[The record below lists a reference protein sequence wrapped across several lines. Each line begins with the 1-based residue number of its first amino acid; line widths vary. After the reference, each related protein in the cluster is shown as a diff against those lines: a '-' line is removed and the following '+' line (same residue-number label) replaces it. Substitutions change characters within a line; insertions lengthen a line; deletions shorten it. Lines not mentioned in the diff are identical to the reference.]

1 MKRTHAALWSLL
13 LLFPTPSPLQAQQSK
28 PSYAREVRPFLAKYC
43 VECHNPGKLK
53 GGLNLESYKALR
65 EGAESGP
72 VVVPGKADE
81 SPLVLLTEKKEKP
94 HMPPKEARRFPSDS
108 EVAVLRAWV
117 NAGATD
123 DSGSI
128 VVAIPDVKPRKPAA
142 APVNALVFH
151 PAGKL
156 LLAGVYQDL
165 VLVDAERGK
174 LVHSRSPL
182 REGTQEVSKSPIAK
196 RITALTWSR
205 DGTRLAVAVCQ
216 PGVSGSVRRYRGADP
231 RDLAGQPTLSAH
243 QDTIADMAFD
253 PAGKVLATC
262 SYDRTVKLWDA
273 ASGALLH
280 TLKEH
285 SDAVYGVAFRPD
297 GKWLASA
304 AADRAVKVFD
314 VETGKLLT
322 TLGDAT
328 DWLYAVAWSPDG
340 KHVAAGGVDRS
351 IRVWEVTAEGGKV
364 VHSVFAHEAPV
375 TRLIYSADGKTLY
388 SLGEDRKVKVWD
400 ADKMVERKV
409 YPPQPEAVLA
419 LAVRPDGKQLAL
431 GRFDGALLLLGEK
444 TFRPLPGQFDQVKEQ
459 EPNDSPGTG
468 QRIVLPVAVGGSLN
482 KAGDVDFYRFE
493 ANAGDE
499 IGVQVVTDSKNF
511 SPVLQLTGPDGE
523 VVSRG
528 DDVLGYTCPKA
539 GTYALGVHDREYRG
553 GVGMTYR
560 LRVGPVPV
568 ITSVFPLGLQRGT
581 EGTFALEGVN
591 LVGVRAVKIKADAN
605 AAVGAR
611 LPVNV
616 TTPYGPALGNKSV
629 VVGEF
634 PEVSSDTTLSVDTL
648 PRTVNGRIEQP
659 GATQSWRFPAK
670 KGERLLLEVNARR
683 LGSAL
688 DSFLEILDEAG
699 KPVPRAVLRCQA
711 KTNVTFRDHDSVGA
725 GIRIEAWTELA
736 TNDYIYVGSELLR
749 IKNLPPNPDAD
760 CEFYSRSGQRLGFL
774 DTTPTHLSMGTPMYK
789 VSIHPPGTTFPPNGM
804 PVFALAYRNDDG
816 GPGFGRDSRLHFE
829 APADGVYQVRVGDAR
844 GLGGSNFAYRLTIR
858 PPRPDFKVSFN
869 PANPTVWK
877 GGAVPVSAA
886 AERID
891 GFDREIGLRLEN
903 LPVGFSAPESSIPKG
918 ENSTTFA
925 LWADANAAAPAKAT
939 PPPKL
944 VAWAMID
951 GKKVVREVQAGLPQ
965 VKDPGDLTTATEQ
978 SEVTVKPGG
987 QVRLTVK
994 IERRNDF
1001 KGRVPLDV
1009 RGLPHGVRVLDVGL
1023 NGILITETETV
1034 RTIVIAVEPWVEA
1047 TAHPFVVLSRQE
1059 RKGTEHAAKSVLLK
1073 VAP

>member
-1 MKRTHAALWSLL
+1 MKYALAALILIH
-13 LLFPTPSPLQAQQSK
+13 PTTPLWAQTPK

-43 VECHNPGKLK
+43 IECHNPGKLK
-53 GGLNLESYKALR
+53 GGLNLETYKALR

-81 SPLVLLTEKKEKP
+81 SPLVRSVEKKEKP
-94 HMPPKEARRFPSDS
+94 FMPPKEARRHPAAA

-123 DSGSI
+123 DSGSF
-128 VVAIPDVKPRKPAA
+128 VAAIPDVKPRQPAA
-142 APVNALVFH
+142 PPVNALAYH
-151 PAGKL
+151 PTGKW

-165 VLVDAERGK
+165 VLVDVGLGR
-174 LVHSRSPL
+174 VYQRRSPL
-182 REGTQEVSKSPIAK
+182 REGLQAISKSKVAK
-196 RITALTWSR
+196 RITAVAWNR
-205 DGTRLAVAVCQ
+205 DGNRLAVAMCQ
-216 PGVSGSVRRYRGADP
+216 PGVSGSVRRFRGADP
-231 RDLAGQPTLSAH
+231 RDMAQQETLSAH
-243 QDTIADMAFD
+243 QDVIADMAFD

-273 ASGALLH
+273 AKGTLLH

-304 AADRAVKVFD
+304 AADRAVKIFD

-351 IRVWEVTAEGGKV
+351 IRVWEVNAEGSRV

-375 TRLIYSADGKTLY
+375 IRLVYSADGKTLY

-400 ADKMVERKV
+400 TAKMVERKV

-419 LAVRPDGKQLAL
+419 FAVRPDGKQIAL
-431 GRFDGALLLLGEK
+431 GRFDGALLLVGEK
-444 TFRPLPGQFDQVKEQ
+444 TLRPLPGSFDAVKEQ

-468 QRIVLPVAVGGSLN
+468 QKIALPAAVEGALN

-499 IGVQVVTDSKNF
+499 IGVQVVTDLKKV
-511 SPVLQLTGPDGE
+511 SPVLQLVGPGGT
-523 VVSRG
+523 VVARG
-528 DDVLGYTCPKA
+528 AGVLGYTCPQA
-539 GTYALGVHDREYRG
+539 GTYALGFHDRDYRG
-553 GVGMTYR
+553 GPGMTYR

-581 EGTFALEGVN
+581 ESRIDVAGVN
-591 LVGVRAVKIKADAN
+591 LGGVRSVQVKAEAN
-605 AAVGAR
+605 AAIGSK

-616 TTPYGPALGNKSV
+616 ATPYGPALGDKSV

-634 PEVSSDTTLSVDTL
+634 PESTDEDTSVLATAV
-648 PRTVNGRIEQP
+648 PRTCNGQIERP
-659 GATQSWRFPAK
+659 GATHTWRFAAK
-670 KGERLLLEVNARR
+670 KGEKLLVEVNARR

-688 DSFLEILDEAG
+688 DSFIEILDEAG

-711 KTNVTFRDHDSVGA
+711 KTAVTFRDHDNVGA

-736 TNDYIYVGSELLR
+736 INDYIYVGSELLR
-749 IKNLPPNPDAD
+749 IRNLPPNPDAD
-760 CEFYSRSGQRLGFL
+760 CDFYSQAGARLGFL

-804 PVFALAYRNDDG
+804 PVFTLAYRNDDG
-816 GPGFGRDSRLHFE
+816 GPGFGRDSRIHYE
-829 APADGVYQVRVGDAR
+829 APADGTYQVRVGDAR
-844 GLGGSNFAYRLTIR
+844 GLGGSNFAYRLTVR
-858 PPRPDFKVSFN
+858 RPRPDFTVSFN
-869 PANPTVWK
+869 PNAPAVWK
-877 GGAVPVSAA
+877 GGAIPVSASA
-886 AERID
+886 NRID
-891 GFDREIGLRLEN
+891 GFDGEIGLRLDN
-903 LPVGFSAPESSIPKG
+903 LPSGFSAPATSIPRG

-925 LWADANAAAPAKAT
+925 LSADATAAPPAKGA
-939 PPPKL
+939 PPLKL
-944 VAWAMID
+944 VAWAMIA

-965 VKDPGDLTTATEQ
+965 VKDGGDLVTATEQ

-987 QVRLTVK
+987 EVRLTVR
-994 IERRNDF
+994 IERRNGF
-1001 KGRVPLDV
+1001 QGRVPIDV
-1009 RGLPHGVRVLDVGL
+1009 RGLPHGVRVLDIGL

-1034 RTIVIAVEPWVEA
+1034 RTMVIYVEPWVEA
-1047 TAHPFVVLSRQE
+1047 TVHPFVVLARRE
-1059 RKGTEHAAKSVLLK
+1059 GKGTEHAAKSVLLK
-1073 VAP
+1073 VMP